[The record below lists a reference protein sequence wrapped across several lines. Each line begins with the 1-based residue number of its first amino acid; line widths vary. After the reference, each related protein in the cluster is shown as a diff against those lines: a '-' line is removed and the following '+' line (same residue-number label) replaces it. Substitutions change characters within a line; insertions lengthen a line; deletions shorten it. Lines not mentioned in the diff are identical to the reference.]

1 MNLPPFFRW
10 FSDSP
15 RLPLRLVLALPFVLQ
30 TFGTVVLVGYL
41 CYRGGQ
47 QTVEKLAYALTKEVD
62 DRINQNLVTY
72 LTVPE
77 QINQLNA
84 TAIRQGSLD
93 WQDFSMMEQSFI
105 QQLKILPSVSSIGMM
120 TEQRELLAVGH
131 PRINSFLIRRQD
143 ESTHG
148 QLNHY
153 SLDETDEQIH
163 LQAVQTEFD
172 PHNTPSGNS
181 WYQAIKATHRPHW
194 QLVVSLV
201 EGTQKPI
208 LTMAHFLPFYDRA
221 DRFQGVLGAGL
232 YLTQMGD
239 FLKNLNLGETGQAFI
254 LDQDGFLVATS
265 TGETPFQPDVIN
277 PVANQL
283 DPAQRRIN
291 ALDSSD
297 LVTQKTIRFFRER
310 VGSLRQISQ
319 SQQASFEIEHQR
331 YFVRITPLRHSPDLD
346 WLIVTV
352 VPEADFTAE
361 IQQNSRT
368 MMLIS
373 GVTLLL
379 SIGLGMFTARR
390 LTRPISQ
397 LNAAAKRV
405 SQGDFHTLIANDRPD
420 ELGELSR
427 SFDHMA
433 LQLQSA
439 FAGMRVL
446 NQALT
451 ESESNMQQILETL
464 PIGVAMHCPDG
475 SIAYL
480 NPTGRK
486 LLGID
491 ECDVDLTAEKLQ
503 QMRQAYRSGTN
514 EPYPIEEIPTFLA
527 MQGKTAIADDIEIR
541 LEGKVVTFE
550 ARSAPVFDYQGDVI
564 AAINTFHDISE
575 RRQAE
580 NILADYSRKLEAQVS
595 ARTQALRESEERFR
609 RAFDDAGI
617 GMAIVSLNNRFLR
630 VNRALCKL
638 LGYSEAELL
647 SLSFHEIT
655 HPDDLIDPSHVE
667 PQIRESGTFQRE
679 KRYLHKQGNVVWA
692 LVSVSLLRDCQ
703 EQPLYYISQV
713 QDISDRK
720 RAEEILR
727 QSEAMNRA
735 ICNALPDLIVR
746 MSVDGTF
753 LDVKPAKDF
762 PLIKPVEVMQGANVR
777 DILPLEAAE
786 RRLVT
791 TQRALQTDEIQIYE
805 APLRINDQTYWQE
818 SRIVPLTAD
827 EVLVVI
833 RDIST
838 RKRAEAALRQTE
850 ERNRAIIS
858 AIPDMMK
865 LFTADGIYLSPIKNN
880 ALIDLIPDNIDPTG
894 KHLSELIP
902 PEMATKEIQLFQH
915 ALDTG
920 EVQVFEQQVQIGD
933 KLQDEEVRIVPCG
946 QDTILLM
953 IRDIG
958 DRKQAEKALYQSE
971 ERNRAILSA
980 IPDLITIVSADG
992 IYLDSIWNNSA
1003 INLIPDHID
1012 PIGKHISELI
1022 PAELAARKLQAIQ
1035 IAIATREIQAYE
1047 QEVWLGDKL
1056 QYEELRIVPYTSD
1069 TALLIIRDITDRR
1082 RAEEAF
1088 RKSEERWQLAIQ
1100 GSHDGIWDQN
1110 LISNVC
1116 FLSPRCLELL
1126 GYDEEQHNELN
1137 TYDKWLNH
1145 VHPADR
1151 LRVQAAFQK
1160 HLDRTLPFYTCEY
1173 RIRCQDG
1180 SDKWLLTRGQAHWN
1194 EQGQPVRAVGS
1205 LTDITDLKHAEAEL
1219 RLAKEAAETANRAK
1233 STFLANMSHELRTPL
1248 NAILGF
1254 TQLMAH
1260 DRSITLAQHD
1270 HLDVI
1275 NRNGEYLLQLIN
1287 DVLSISKIEAGRVT
1301 LEERSFDLFALLD
1314 TLEGLFQL
1322 QVETKGL
1329 QFVCDRSPSLPQY
1342 IHTDERKLRQI
1353 ITNLIDNAIK
1363 FTQTGYVM
1371 LRVREQGLAGREKA
1385 EARGQEI
1392 ATPPH
1397 TPHPTPP
1404 SLLPPP
1410 RNLIFDI
1417 KDTGVGIAPDE
1428 LHTIFDA
1435 FVQSES
1441 GRNSLQG
1448 TGLGLA
1454 ISRHFVQLMA
1464 GTITVESQAGQGTEF
1479 HISLPL
1485 KLADTEAIKSSLAS
1499 APRVVKLAPNQPTYR
1514 ILVADD
1520 TDTNRHLLVQLLS
1533 TVGFQVREA
1542 KNGQEAIEQWSNFAP
1557 HLIWIDM
1564 RMPVMDGFEATKRI
1578 RQQEKHSPNP
1588 TKIIAIT
1595 AAAFEEEQQ
1604 RILAIGC
1611 DDIVGKPCSG
1621 SVIFNTMARHL
1632 GVQYLSEERLA
1643 HKPKAQE
1650 KACAALLLPAEVH
1663 TTLQSA
1669 FAAMPADW
1677 VAQLNYAAR
1686 RANEREIFQL
1696 LEQIPSARQDAKTA
1710 IVHLMQNFQLDQLI
1724 HLTQPPNV

>member
-41 CYRGGQ
+41 CYRSGQ
-47 QTVEKLAYALTKEVD
+47 QTVEKLAYELTKEVD

-93 WQDFSMMEQSFI
+93 WQNFSMMEQSFI
-105 QQLKILPSVSSIGMM
+105 QQLKILPNLSSIGMV

-131 PRINSFLIRRQD
+131 PRIDSFLIRRLD
-143 ESTHG
+143 ESTQG
-148 QLNHY
+148 QLNDY
-153 SLDETDEQIH
+153 SLDETNQQIR
-163 LQAVQTEFD
+163 LQAVRTEFD
-172 PHNTPSGNS
+172 PHNTPPGNS

-194 QLVVSLV
+194 RLVVSLA
-201 EGTQKPI
+201 EATQQPI
-208 LTMAHFLPFYDRA
+208 LTMAHFLPFYNRA

-239 FLKNLNLGETGQAFI
+239 FLKSLKIGETGQAFI

-265 TGETPFQPDVIN
+265 TGETPFQLDVSNKGVSNI
-277 PVANQL
+277 ADQL
-283 DPAQRRIN
+283 DPAQRRVN
-291 ALDSSD
+291 ALDSSNPI
-297 LVTQKTIRFFRER
+297 TQKTVRFFSDR

-331 YFVRITPLRHSPDLD
+331 YFVRITPLHHSPDLN

-373 GVTLLL
+373 GATLLL

-390 LTRPISQ
+390 LTQPISQ

-405 SQGDFHTLIANDRPD
+405 SQGDFHTPIASDRPD

-427 SFDHMA
+427 SFDDMA

-446 NQALT
+446 NQALS

-464 PIGVAMHCPDG
+464 PVGVAMHCPDG

-491 ECDVDLTAEKLQ
+491 ECDWELTAEKLQ

-514 EPYPIEEIPTFLA
+514 ELYPIEEIPTFLA
-527 MQGKTAIADDIEIR
+527 MQGKTAVADDIEIR

-564 AAINTFHDISE
+564 ASINTFHDISE

-617 GMAIVSLNNRFLR
+617 GMAIVALNNRFLR
-630 VNRALCKL
+630 VNRALCEL

-647 SLSFHEIT
+647 ALSFHEIT

-667 PQIRESGTFQRE
+667 PQIQESGTFQRE
-679 KRYLHKQGNVVWA
+679 KRYVDKQGHIVWA
-692 LVSVSLLRDCQ
+692 LLSVSLLRGCQ
-703 EQPLYYISQV
+703 GQPLYYISQV

-720 RAEEILR
+720 RAEEVLR
-727 QSEAMNRA
+727 QSEAVNRA

-746 MSVDGTF
+746 MSADGTY
-753 LDVKPAKDF
+753 LDVKPARNF

-777 DILPLEAAE
+777 NILPLEAAE
-786 RRLVT
+786 QRLATV
-791 TQRALQTDEIQIYE
+791 QRTLQTDEIQIYE
-805 APLRINDQTYWQE
+805 GQLWINDQTYWQE
-818 SRIVPLTAD
+818 SRVVPLTVN

-833 RDIST
+833 RDIT
-838 RKRAEAALRQTE
+838 DRKRAEAALRQSE
-850 ERNRAIIS
+850 ERNRAIVS

-880 ALIDLIPDNIDPTG
+880 ALIDLISDTVDPTG

-902 PEMATKEIQLFQH
+902 PEIATREIQLFQH

-920 EVQVFEQQVQIGD
+920 EVQVYEQQVQIGD

-958 DRKQAEKALYQSE
+958 DRKQAEEALRQSE

-1012 PIGKHISELI
+1012 PIGQHISKLI
-1022 PAELAARKLQAIQ
+1022 PAELVERKLQAIQ
-1035 IAIATREIQAYE
+1035 TAIATREIQAYE
-1047 QEVWLGDKL
+1047 QEVWIGEQW

-1069 TALLIIRDITDRR
+1069 TALVIIRDITDRR

-1110 LISNVC
+1110 LISNAH
-1116 FLSPRCLELL
+1116 FLSPRCLEIL
-1126 GYDEEQHNELN
+1126 GYDEEQHNQLN

-1145 VHPADR
+1145 VHPNDR
-1151 LRVQAAFQK
+1151 FRMQAIFQK
-1160 HLDRTLPFYTCEY
+1160 HLDRALPFYTCEY
-1173 RIRCQDG
+1173 RIRCKEG
-1180 SDKWLLTRGQAHWN
+1180 SYKWLLSRGQAHWN

-1260 DRSITLAQHD
+1260 DRSLTLPQHD

-1314 TLEGLFQL
+1314 TLEGMFRL
-1322 QVETKGL
+1322 QAETKGL

-1371 LRVREQGLAGREKA
+1371 LRVRDQGLAGREKA
-1385 EARGQEI
+1385 EGRGQT
-1392 ATPPH
+1392 AT
-1397 TPHPTPP
+1397 TPHSPPPTP
-1404 SLLPPP
+1404 
-1410 RNLIFDI
+1410 RYLIFDI

-1485 KLADTEAIKSSLAS
+1485 KLADTEAIKSNLAS

-1542 KNGQEAIEQWSNFAP
+1542 KNGREAIEQWSNFAP

-1632 GVQYLSEERLA
+1632 GVQYLAEARLT

-1650 KACAALLLPAEVH
+1650 KVFAALLLPAEVH
-1663 TTLQSA
+1663 ATLQSA
-1669 FAAMPADW
+1669 FAAMPTDW
-1677 VAQLNYAAR
+1677 VAQLNHAAR